1 MLRWK
6 STVFGPAAVWS
17 AQSLGGRGRTTASA
31 RLGVMSSSPAG
42 SPQDREQRGD
52 APLPVLFDATSLL
65 DTPTGVGVFAREVLD
80 GLAAHPDVAMT
91 AFAVSWRGRDRL
103 ARIVP
108 SGVDVRSRP
117 IPARLARPLWRHGR
131 WPSAR
136 WLAGPGQVVHGPNH
150 VVPPGGGAAELVTVH
165 DLTAVHYPE
174 LCTPDVR
181 QWPALLRRSLD
192 RGAWVHAVSHAVGD
206 ELRDLN
212 PDAVDRVVVIPNGMR
227 RPPEETPASSAAV
240 GRRLAGGDRYVLALG
255 TVEPRKDLPSLVA
268 AFDQVAAENSDLRLV
283 IAGPDGWGAEALTAA
298 RDRAIHRRRIV
309 RLGWVGGDERLAL
322 LRGASV
328 LAYPSRYEGFG
339 LVPLEAL
346 AVGTPVVATNVPAV
360 AEVVTDAAL
369 LVDVGDADALAG
381 ALAETLAGGPD
392 TVGRLERGQARVDA
406 YSWDTTVDML
416 AALYHRIA

>member
-1 MLRWK
+1 
-6 STVFGPAAVWS
+6 
-17 AQSLGGRGRTTASA
+17 
-31 RLGVMSSSPAG
+31 MSPSPTR
-42 SPQDREQRGD
+42 SPRSCPQPGT

-80 GLAAHPDVAMT
+80 GLAAHPAVAMT

-103 ARIVP
+103 AGVVP

-117 IPARLARPLWRHGR
+117 IPARLARPLWRYGR

-192 RGAWVHAVSHAVGD
+192 RGAWIHAVSHAVGA
-206 ELRDLN
+206 ELRDFY
-212 PDAVDRVVVIPNGMR
+212 PEAADRVVVIPNGMR
-227 RPPEETPASSAAV
+227 RPPDETPASSASV
-240 GRRLAGGDRYVLALG
+240 GEHLAGGDRYVLALG

-268 AFDQVAAENSDLRLV
+268 AFDHLAADDPELRLV
-283 IAGPDGWGAEALTAA
+283 IAGPDGWGAEALTEA
-298 RDRAIHRRRIV
+298 RDLAAHRRRIV
-309 RLGWVGGDERLAL
+309 RLGWVGGDDRLAL

-369 LVDVGDADALAG
+369 LVDIGDVDALAD

-392 TVGRLERGQARVDA
+392 VADRLERGQARVDA

-416 AALYHRIA
+416 AALYRRIA